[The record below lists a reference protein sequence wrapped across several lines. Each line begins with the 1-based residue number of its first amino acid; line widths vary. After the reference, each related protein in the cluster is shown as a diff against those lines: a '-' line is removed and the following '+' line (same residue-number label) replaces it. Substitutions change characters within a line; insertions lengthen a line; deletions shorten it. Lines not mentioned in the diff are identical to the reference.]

1 MEVSATWRVDPANA
15 FSFDAARAARRYAD
29 DKFQA
34 MMTEVPAAGTD
45 DRENLLT
52 ANFPPAKAGSNS
64 KE

>member
-1 MEVSATWRVDPANA
+1 MLFPLMR
-15 FSFDAARAARRYAD
+15 RAARRYAD

-34 MMTEVPAAGTD
+34 MMTEIPAAGTD